1 MDDIIRTLRDLIDTG
16 ASVRLSEVP
25 PLCTKLKL
33 LFCVHKLRL
42 AVSESNSV
50 TAVAATCRRLRSLV
64 PLKGV
69 PPRDDS
75 NTGQSQNS
83 ALTLKNQIQNNSVL
97 NNPINIYRGITNTW
111 SRNVDPHENASAI
124 AYITTDD
131 SIKKLLHQNRVEN
144 VQKIKNNMSA
154 NISLLESVWAIDLE
168 VFQRWE
174 KKVTECE
181 EKAEEDA
188 KKLKELKNNWAA
200 KKRFEEKSNL
210 EARQQQLNKAI
221 EINAENQ
228 KLYEHKAE
236 GIWEGLAT
244 NIDNGL
250 RIGNTNKKTYNLDD
264 SPIKNEPCPG
274 ELKSYLENKEGN
286 HPENS
291 TYEPWIKLFSNNNDV
306 SEKYQY
312 REWIIR
318 CMEDRKKYAGIQTA
332 LKKVCDELQTQRD
345 EIKQIGAKL
354 AELGQDDQD
363 GGTHNAAI
371 SELIGHFKG
380 RNYLAGDIEFSD
392 EYEKDIE
399 QKLTKLRGEISGVR
413 NRVGFL
419 VGATPTLANLILIM
433 EYIKFVA
440 GNLHQIEQIPKSNTN
455 NSARPMG
462 YNQSY
467 IIQQRVAEHTKNED
481 SDSWDESYR
490 ASRPF
495 THVGGVSKSIVR
507 FLLPDRRKWHVHVA
521 KPITFTQC
529 INR

>member
-1 MDDIIRTLRDLIDTG
+1 
-16 ASVRLSEVP
+16 
-25 PLCTKLKL
+25 
-33 LFCVHKLRL
+33 
-42 AVSESNSV
+42 
-50 TAVAATCRRLRSLV
+50 
-64 PLKGV
+64 
-69 PPRDDS
+69 
-75 NTGQSQNS
+75 
-83 ALTLKNQIQNNSVL
+83 
-97 NNPINIYRGITNTW
+97 
-111 SRNVDPHENASAI
+111 
-124 AYITTDD
+124 
-131 SIKKLLHQNRVEN
+131 
-144 VQKIKNNMSA
+144 
-154 NISLLESVWAIDLE
+154 
-168 VFQRWE
+168 
-174 KKVTECE
+174 
-181 EKAEEDA
+181 
-188 KKLKELKNNWAA
+188 
-200 KKRFEEKSNL
+200 
-210 EARQQQLNKAI
+210 
-221 EINAENQ
+221 
-228 KLYEHKAE
+228 
-236 GIWEGLAT
+236 
-244 NIDNGL
+244 
-250 RIGNTNKKTYNLDD
+250 
-264 SPIKNEPCPG
+264 
-274 ELKSYLENKEGN
+274 
-286 HPENS
+286 
-291 TYEPWIKLFSNNNDV
+291 
-306 SEKYQY
+306 
-312 REWIIR
+312 
-318 CMEDRKKYAGIQTA
+318 
-332 LKKVCDELQTQRD
+332 LQTQRD

-399 QKLTKLRGEISGVR
+399 QKLTNLRGEISGVR

-521 KPITFTQC
+521 KPITFTQYSK
-529 INR
+529 R